1 MYDISYKN
9 AGLAAENGKSVR
21 NFVQPVGWRLVV
33 ASSVNTSRMLDGRY
47 PCACE
52 HQPHA

>member
-1 MYDISYKN
+1 
-9 AGLAAENGKSVR
+9 
-21 NFVQPVGWRLVV
+21 LVV

>member
-1 MYDISYKN
+1 MAVIRVPVNTSHMLD
-9 AGLAAENGKSVR
+9 GR
-21 NFVQPVGWRLVV
+21 NRVP
-33 ASSVNTSRMLDGRY
+33 VNTSRMLDGRY